1 MSTYEFLDMPRPEKT
16 DLVEE
21 VILVK
26 KKKKVCNHDD
36 YNDDD
41 DDESDS
47 EDEEASEISPGGYT
61 MHGLVGQLLS
71 STSSSITLDGS
82 QDSTSDDAAPAE
94 PEAGTELP
102 AVPRSDSLQ
111 WECTMGAS
119 EGTGGQPKDPFAEEE
134 ATSTEGSGDSRIVF
148 NVDLKS
154 VCVRSLE
161 NELSRDSLMP
171 TMLLEGSM
179 DLQDPDDT
187 DSGQMENNAAGTWL
201 TLAESLWS
209 EDGDSSEES
218 DTQSESNFCFGDG
231 YIAR

>member
-1 MSTYEFLDMPRPEKT
+1 MSANEFLDMPRPEKT

-26 KKKKVCNHDD
+26 KKKKMCNHDD

-47 EDEEASEISPGGYT
+47 EDEEASETSPGGYT
-61 MHGLVGQLLS
+61 MHGLVGRLLS

-119 EGTGGQPKDPFAEEE
+119 EGTGDQSKDPFAEEE

-161 NELSRDSLMP
+161 NELSRNSLMA
-171 TMLLEGSM
+171 TTLLEGSM
-179 DLQDPDDT
+179 DLQDPDDM
-187 DSGQMENNAAGTWL
+187 DSGQMENNAAGTLL
-201 TLAESLWS
+201 TLAERLWS
-209 EDGDSSEES
+209 EDGDPSEES
-218 DTQSESNFCFGDG
+218 DTQSESDFCFGDG

>member
-1 MSTYEFLDMPRPEKT
+1 MSAYEFLDMPRPEKT

-21 VILVK
+21 VIVVK

-41 DDESDS
+41 DNESDS
-47 EDEEASEISPGGYT
+47 EDEASETSRGGYT
-61 MHGLVGQLLS
+61 MHGGRLLS
-71 STSSSITLDGS
+71 STSSSITLDSS

-111 WECTMGAS
+111 WEQ
-119 EGTGGQPKDPFAEEE
+119 GTGDQPKDPFAEEE

-161 NELSRDSLMP
+161 NELSRDSLVP
-171 TMLLEGSM
+171 TTLLEGSM

-201 TLAESLWS
+201 TLAERLWS
-209 EDGDSSEES
+209 EDGDPSEES
-218 DTQSESNFCFGDG
+218 DTQSESDFCFGDG